1 MPYGNRRHI
10 SQAVE
15 EQIIAMSAH
24 MKASQIAEVTG
35 ISGRTTTNARLLVE
49 DWRCHCSKTKLQQ
62 ASFSRAALSVPQ
74 TFT

>member
-1 MPYGNRRHI
+1 HI
-10 SQAVE
+10 LQAVK

-35 ISGRTTTNARLLVE
+35 ISGRT
-49 DWRCHCSKTKLQQ
+49 CHCSKMKLQQ
-62 ASFSRAALSVPQ
+62 ASFSRAVLSIPQ